1 MLKFLN
7 KASVKLGII
16 SVLGIIGGC
25 IIESL
30 VKLLGFRR
38 AERQSIALPLAE
50 RGIFAIPVIL
60 FPCYLIY
67 MAMKITWELFE

>member
-16 SVLGIIGGC
+16 FVLGII
-25 IIESL
+25 ERL

-38 AERQSIALPLAE
+38 AERQYSIALPLAE

-60 FPCYLIY
+60 FPCYLVY

>member
-16 SVLGIIGGC
+16 FMLGIIGGC
-25 IIESL
+25 IIYYN
-30 VKLLGFRR
+30 
-38 AERQSIALPLAE
+38 IALPLAE

>member
-16 SVLGIIGGC
+16 FVLGIIGGC
-25 IIESL
+25 IIYYN
-30 VKLLGFRR
+30 
-38 AERQSIALPLAE
+38 IALPLAE

-60 FPCYLIY
+60 FPCYLVYI
-67 MAMKITWELFE
+67 AMKITWELFE

>member
-16 SVLGIIGGC
+16 FVCG

-38 AERQSIALPLAE
+38 AERQYSIALPLAE

-60 FPCYLIY
+60 FPCYLVY

>member
-16 SVLGIIGGC
+16 FVLGIIGGC
-25 IIESL
+25 IIYYN
-30 VKLLGFRR
+30 
-38 AERQSIALPLAE
+38 IALPLAE

>member
-16 SVLGIIGGC
+16 FVLGIIGGC
-25 IIESL
+25 IIYY
-30 VKLLGFRR
+30 
-38 AERQSIALPLAE
+38 SIALPLAE

-60 FPCYLIY
+60 FPCYLVYI
-67 MAMKITWELFE
+67 AMKITWELFE

>member
-1 MLKFLN
+1 MIKFLT
-7 KASVKLGII
+7 KTYVKLGIVFI
-16 SVLGIIGGC
+16 CGIIGGC
-25 IIESL
+25 IIYYN
-30 VKLLGFRR
+30 
-38 AERQSIALPLAE
+38 IALPLAE

>member
-16 SVLGIIGGC
+16 FVLGIIGGC
-25 IIESL
+25 IIYY
-30 VKLLGFRR
+30 
-38 AERQSIALPLAE
+38 SIALPLAE

-60 FPCYLIY
+60 FPYYLVYI
-67 MAMKITWELFE
+67 AMKITWELFE

>member
-16 SVLGIIGGC
+16 FVLGIIGGC
-25 IIESL
+25 IL
-30 VKLLGFRR
+30 YYNV
-38 AERQSIALPLAE
+38 ALPLSE
-50 RGIFAIPVIL
+50 RGVFAIPVIL
-60 FPCYLIY
+60 FPCYLVY

>member
-16 SVLGIIGGC
+16 FVLGIIGGC
-25 IIESL
+25 IIYY
-30 VKLLGFRR
+30 
-38 AERQSIALPLAE
+38 SIALPLAE

-60 FPCYLIY
+60 FPCYLVY
-67 MAMKITWELFE
+67 MAMKITWELYE

>member
-7 KASVKLGII
+7 KASVKLCII
-16 SVLGIIGGC
+16 FVLGII
-25 IIESL
+25 ERL

>member
-1 MLKFLN
+1 MLKLLN

-16 SVLGIIGGC
+16 FVLG

-38 AERQSIALPLAE
+38 AERQ
-50 RGIFAIPVIL
+50 RWVY
-60 FPCYLIY
+60 YL
-67 MAMKITWELFE
+67 L

>member
-16 SVLGIIGGC
+16 FVLGIIGGC
-25 IIESL
+25 IIYYN
-30 VKLLGFRR
+30 
-38 AERQSIALPLAE
+38 IALPLAE

-60 FPCYLIY
+60 FPCYLVY

>member
-7 KASVKLGII
+7 KTSVKLGII
-16 SVLGIIGGC
+16 FVLGIIGGC
-25 IIESL
+25 IIYY
-30 VKLLGFRR
+30 
-38 AERQSIALPLAE
+38 SIALPLAE

-67 MAMKITWELFE
+67 MAMKITWKLFE

>member
-1 MLKFLN
+1 MLKLLN

-16 SVLGIIGGC
+16 FVLGIKGGC
-25 IIESL
+25 IIYYN
-30 VKLLGFRR
+30 
-38 AERQSIALPLAE
+38 IALPLAE

>member
-1 MLKFLN
+1 MLKLLN
-7 KASVKLGII
+7 KVSVKLGII
-16 SVLGIIGGC
+16 FVLGIIGGC

-38 AERQSIALPLAE
+38 AERHSIALPLAE

-60 FPCYLIY
+60 FPCYLVY

>member
-7 KASVKLGII
+7 KASVKLGIVFI
-16 SVLGIIGGC
+16 CGIIGGC
-25 IIESL
+25 IL
-30 VKLLGFRR
+30 YYN
-38 AERQSIALPLAE
+38 IALPLSE

>member
-16 SVLGIIGGC
+16 FVLGIIGGC
-25 IIESL
+25 IIYY
-30 VKLLGFRR
+30 
-38 AERQSIALPLAE
+38 SIALPLAE

-67 MAMKITWELFE
+67 MAMKITWALFE

>member
-16 SVLGIIGGC
+16 FVLGIIGGC
-25 IIESL
+25 IIYY
-30 VKLLGFRR
+30 
-38 AERQSIALPLAE
+38 SIALPLAE

-67 MAMKITWELFE
+67 IAMKITWELFE

>member
-1 MLKFLN
+1 MLKLLN
-7 KASVKLGII
+7 KVSVKLGII

-25 IIESL
+25 IIYYN
-30 VKLLGFRR
+30 
-38 AERQSIALPLAE
+38 IALPLAE